1 MKQDALVPDEG
12 SSPRLRGTRA
22 GHSYHHGFLGI
33 IPALAGNTQT
43 AVVHMD
49 YSRDHPRAC
58 GEHVAPPSPSGFLLG
73 SSPRL
78 RGTPR
83 ACSRMYS
90 RTGIIPALAG
100 NTSCSGSP
108 LPQTADHPRACGE
121 HSSITSNTSWILGSS
136 PRLRGT
142 LKKFCMFPYSYGIIP
157 ALAGNT
163 SDLARAHRFWR
174 DHPRACGEHVIGVNP
189 EIAALGSSPRLR
201 GTPRTIGT
209 FLTSPRIIPALAGN
223 TTHTSRQTTI
233 CGDHPR
239 ACGEHEVEHGH
250 LPAAVGSSP
259 RLRGTPSCRAACVR
273 SIGIIPALAGNTPTR
288 WVTWST
294 RWDHPRACG
303 EHPWFSPLRSWWAG
317 SSPRLRGTRQN
328 C

>member
-78 RGTPR
+78 RGTHVAHHR
-83 ACSRMYS
+83 
-90 RTGIIPALAG
+90 RTVVHGIIPALAG
-100 NTSCSGSP
+100 NTTCLFP
-108 LPQTADHPRACGE
+108 HVLAYRDHPRACGE
-121 HSSITSNTSWILGSS
+121 HQLLRFTAPADGGSS

-142 LKKFCMFPYSYGIIP
+142 LLHHVEYELDFGIIP

-163 SDLARAHRFWR
+163 EKVLSVPLF
-174 DHPRACGEHVIGVNP
+174 I
-189 EIAALGSSPRLR
+189 
-201 GTPRTIGT
+201 
-209 FLTSPRIIPALAGN
+209 
-223 TTHTSRQTTI
+223 
-233 CGDHPR
+233 
-239 ACGEHEVEHGH
+239 
-250 LPAAVGSSP
+250 
-259 RLRGTPSCRAACVR
+259 
-273 SIGIIPALAGNTPTR
+273 
-288 WVTWST
+288 
-294 RWDHPRACG
+294 WDHPRACG
-303 EHPWFSPLRSWWAG
+303 EHIRPCEGTPFLAG
-317 SSPRLRGTRQN
+317 SSPRLRGTRHR
-328 C
+328 CES

>member
-78 RGTPR
+78 RGTHVAHHR
-83 ACSRMYS
+83 
-90 RTGIIPALAG
+90 RTVVHGIIPALAG
-100 NTSCSGSP
+100 NTTCLFP
-108 LPQTADHPRACGE
+108 HVLAYRDHPRACGE

-174 DHPRACGEHVIGVNP
+174 DHPRACGEHKRQPVAV
-189 EIAALGSSPRLR
+189 L
-201 GTPRTIGT
+201 
-209 FLTSPRIIPALAGN
+209 LA
-223 TTHTSRQTTI
+223 
-233 CGDHPR
+233 
-239 ACGEHEVEHGH
+239 
-250 LPAAVGSSP
+250 
-259 RLRGTPSCRAACVR
+259 
-273 SIGIIPALAGNTPTR
+273 
-288 WVTWST
+288 
-294 RWDHPRACG
+294 
-303 EHPWFSPLRSWWAG
+303 
-317 SSPRLRGTRQN
+317 
-328 C
+328 